1 MPIITRQVTLS
12 NVTPTEIVG
21 HDNMPHDVTL
31 HNMSKSSNQ
40 FIFYGNA
47 DMSLTNTPHLDP
59 ATTVQF
65 TLRPGDR
72 LFAMSDPNGLVV
84 GVMDIRKVD

>member
-40 FIFYGNA
+40 FIF
-47 DMSLTNTPHLDP
+47 M
-59 ATTVQF
+59 AT
-65 TLRPGDR
+65 L
-72 LFAMSDPNGLVV
+72 
-84 GVMDIRKVD
+84 I